1 MKYSFLIFSILLFF
15 ACNNPIGDK
24 KSGIDSV
31 NEIGNTSFVNKKF
44 SGNII
49 NYNSD
54 LNPCQTLGKDA
65 LAKLYQVSSEEVHVI
80 EGNKSNQ
87 VCTYRVLFG
96 GNESNLLI
104 GSIAIRPD
112 NPDNEV
118 GTWEE
123 RWSIQKVT
131 SKSSEYLPNMGKA
144 ALWKGSKRTLS
155 IKFEGYTLEIYAPG
169 SAINVK
175 EKKKNRDYKS
185 IAIGMAKAAGFLK

>member
-1 MKYSFLIFSILLFF
+1 MKYIFFVFSIILFF
-15 ACNNPIGDK
+15 ACDNPIGDK
-24 KSGIDSV
+24 KSGIGSV
-31 NEIGNTSFVNKKF
+31 NEIGNTSFVNKNF
-44 SGNII
+44 NGNTI
-49 NYNSD
+49 NYSAD

-65 LAKLYQVSSEEVHVI
+65 LAKLYQVSSEEIHVI
-80 EGNKSNQ
+80 EGNKNNQ
-87 VCTYRVLFG
+87 VCTYRVLLG
-96 GNESNLLI
+96 GNEFNLLI

-112 NPDNEV
+112 NPDNEI

-144 ALWKGSKRTLS
+144 ALWKGSKRTLL

-169 SAINVK
+169 SAINEE

-185 IAIGMAKAAGFLK
+185 IAIEMAKTAGFIK